1 MTPRVCRAL
10 ALAFALASAPLLVE
24 RAHAAGFLSAD
35 QRQQDF
41 EAFCRF
47 VADDYA
53 YFDIKATDWQ
63 KTCTDLVATARDA
76 DDRESFVGVLERALG
91 QLYDPHAHLGTHT
104 PRSPRLVP
112 SGAEVMASWRDGK
125 AVVTA
130 LRQGSAA
137 ASSGLRVGDEI
148 EAINGVAVLK
158 AAAEFEPVFVRYSD
172 KEAHDCALEVAL
184 AGRHERSEITLAL
197 GPGSGGRTVSYPAFE
212 SGPSQPPLTLV
223 VTEGIAHVRIH
234 NSLGEQALVAA
245 FDSALSTASGA
256 KALVIDLRD
265 TPSGGTSQIARGIM
279 GRLIDRE
286 RPYQRHEMVEEF
298 RSSGIRRIWVELVA
312 PRGPAFEAPVVVL
325 VGRWTGSM
333 GEGLAIGLDAIRGA
347 PVLGEPMA
355 HLLGAL
361 GELALPNSGIVV
373 RIPVEK
379 IFQVD
384 GRPRE
389 SFVPCPVRSSHSAS
403 PDRDP
408 ELQAAF
414 DLAAKLAR
422 TTSNFS
428 SQSSRRACD

>member
-1 MTPRVCRAL
+1 MNPLVGRAL
-10 ALAFALASAPLLVE
+10 ALALTLASAPLLVDS
-24 RAHAAGFLSAD
+24 AHAAEFLSAD

-47 VADDYA
+47 VASDYA
-53 YFDIKATDWQ
+53 YFDIKATDWARA
-63 KTCTDLVATARDA
+63 CSGPVGRARDA

-112 SGAEVMASWRDGK
+112 SQVDVMATWRDGK
-125 AVVTA
+125 AFVTA

-137 ASSGLRVGDEI
+137 AASGLRVGDEI
-148 EAINGVAVLK
+148 EAVNGVAV
-158 AAAEFEPVFVRYSD
+158 AQATAEFEPTVVRFSD
-172 KEAHDCALEVAL
+172 KAAHDWALEVAL
-184 AGRHERSEITLAL
+184 AGRHDRSEIALTL
-197 GPGSGGRTVSYPAFE
+197 GSESGRRTVSYPVFE
-212 SGPSQPPLTLV
+212 AMPNRPLLTIA
-223 VTEGIAHVRIH
+223 VTGDIAQIRIH

-245 FDSALSTASGA
+245 FDEALAKLSAA

-286 RPYQRHEMVEEF
+286 RPYQRHEMIEEF
-298 RSSGIRRIWVELVA
+298 RSSGIRRIWVEHVV
-312 PRGPAFEAPVVVL
+312 PRAPAFEGPVVVL

-379 IFQVD
+379 IFHVD

-389 SFVPCPVRSSHSAS
+389 SFVPCPVRGSHSAA
-403 PDRDP
+403 PDQDP

-422 TTSNFS
+422 TKSNLS
-428 SQSSRRACD
+428 SQSGRSACD